1 MKKTVLLKKKWDRCR
16 VLAKDGIAFNVNQ
29 CLIKLT
35 EDEIKELDLLGQAHY
50 RATCFN
56 NCKGVN
62 PNAITAAGVALVAV
76 SGISSTAGLGPGA
89 VGIGGAIL
97 AGREVMTSMN
107 RVGEGCCRMGNRA
120 CQLVPRRG
128 MMVCPRNPRGCRRCT

>member
-1 MKKTVLLKKKWDRCR
+1 MCENSEEECTNDKKWNQCR
-16 VLAKDGIAFNVNQ
+16 VLAKEGIAFNVNE

-35 EDEIKELDLLGQAHY
+35 EKEANDLGLPTHKANY

-97 AGREVMTSMN
+97 AGN
-107 RVGEGCCRMGNRA
+107 
-120 CQLVPRRG
+120 
-128 MMVCPRNPRGCRRCT
+128 

>member
-1 MKKTVLLKKKWDRCR
+1 MGKARKCDFTLCENIEDVDEEDCTPEKKWDRCR
-16 VLAKDGIAFNVNQ
+16 VLAKEGIAFNVNQ

-35 EDEIKELDLLGQAHY
+35 EDEIKELDLPGQAHY

-89 VGIGGAIL
+89 VGIGGAVL
-97 AGREVMTSMN
+97 AGTDKK
-107 RVGEGCCRMGNRA
+107 
-120 CQLVPRRG
+120 
-128 MMVCPRNPRGCRRCT
+128 